1 MSRPIC
7 SNHPNGRVRRNG
19 YYGKNKAYVRW
30 ECVPADGSR
39 PHQVRPELSTKLVG
53 GIEGDCP
60 ECERRWLATD
70 GLPTGTRDRFTLSQ
84 KATALV
90 ALSRGE
96 TYRAA
101 ALAARKT
108 AAYSKGWKT
117 SRDGRLTGDWVSQ
130 YAPII
135 RSEILPSRWPY
146 RALLLDDIP
155 FSLRKVVGGK
165 RVPSGVRS
173 FHILAAAGYSGK
185 QFQIWALGAYPDN
198 SAASWEH
205 FLQRLDGEP
214 SYVVADRG
222 TGLVRAVSHHWP
234 HLQLYPCVSHL
245 AGRVR
250 EILEL
255 GGMHDTRRLLWRMTT
270 PSAFSNPAA
279 YLCFRRALDAYL
291 NSRASRAT
299 PRQVQTITKLERWIQ
314 SNEEMIALSLAH
326 NHWPVSTGAL
336 EEPLRRI
343 RASFTDRRFGLRN
356 LDRLDDLLS
365 LMAIQINGDANART
379 WAKILRENHRDH
391 AGTPP
396 PRRLVDN
403 PALAPR

>member
-1 MSRPIC
+1 
-7 SNHPNGRVRRNG
+7 
-19 YYGKNKAYVRW
+19 
-30 ECVPADGSR
+30 
-39 PHQVRPELSTKLVG
+39 
-53 GIEGDCP
+53 
-60 ECERRWLATD
+60 
-70 GLPTGTRDRFTLSQ
+70 
-84 KATALV
+84 
-90 ALSRGE
+90 
-96 TYRAA
+96 
-101 ALAARKT
+101 
-108 AAYSKGWKT
+108 
-117 SRDGRLTGDWVSQ
+117 
-130 YAPII
+130 
-135 RSEILPSRWPY
+135 
-146 RALLLDDIP
+146 
-155 FSLRKVVGGK
+155 
-165 RVPSGVRS
+165 
-173 FHILAAAGYSGK
+173 
-185 QFQIWALGAYPDN
+185 
-198 SAASWEH
+198 
-205 FLQRLDGEP
+205 
-214 SYVVADRG
+214 
-222 TGLVRAVSHHWP
+222 
-234 HLQLYPCVSHL
+234 
-245 AGRVR
+245 
-250 EILEL
+250 
-255 GGMHDTRRLLWRMTT
+255 MHDTRRLLWRMTT

>member
-1 MSRPIC
+1 MSRPAC
-7 SNHPNGRVRRNG
+7 PTHPKGRVRRNG

-30 ECVPADGSR
+30 ECVPEDGSQ
-39 PHQVRPELSTKLVG
+39 PHQIRPELSTRLVG
-53 GIEGDCP
+53 GIHGDCP
-60 ECERRWLATD
+60 ECERLWLPTD

-90 ALSRGE
+90 ALSRGD
-96 TYRAA
+96 TYRSA
-101 ALAARKT
+101 ALTVRKS
-108 AAYSKGWKT
+108 AGYSKGWKT

-135 RSEILPSRWPY
+135 AAKILPRRWPY

-155 FSLRKVVGGK
+155 FSLKKIVGGK

-173 FHILAAAGYSGK
+173 FHVLAAAGYTGK
-185 QFQIWALGAYPDN
+185 QFRIWALGAYPDN
-198 SAASWEH
+198 SAASWID
-205 FLQRLDGEP
+205 FFQRLDGEP
-214 SYVVADRG
+214 SYIVADRG
-222 TGLVRAVSHHWP
+222 TGLVSAVSRHWP
-234 HLQLYPCVSHL
+234 HLHLYPCVSHL

-255 GGMHDTRRLLWRMTT
+255 GGMHDPRRLLWRTTT
-270 PSAFSNPAA
+270 PSAFSNPAD
-279 YLCFRRALDAYL
+279 YLRFRQALDAYL
-291 NSRASRAT
+291 RSSASRAT
-299 PRQVQTITKLERWIQ
+299 PRQLKTIAQLERWIKA
-314 SNEEMIALSLAH
+314 NEQMIALSLAH
-326 NHWPVSTGAL
+326 NHWPVSAGAL

-365 LMAIQINGDANART
+365 LMTIQINGDADART
-379 WAKILRENHRDH
+379 WAKILRENHRHH